1 MINLAKHY
9 HTLTASERLQL
20 SIDAMARQDYEELA
34 KLGETCPRYTYQ
46 SQREIAYT
54 SKYLNLQSMAL
65 LHAAYFWQYRGTML
79 LAYTLHLFAPT
90 RERLADYKHRRA
102 DLLALIEAWRRV
114 CNYAGFDPDSVTL
127 AFGLELESKLDDFP
141 NFDTEPDETMI
152 DTLYQGHLR
161 NWQS

>member
-1 MINLAKHY
+1 MIDLAKHY

-20 SIDAMARQDYEELA
+20 SIDAMARQDYEELG

-65 LHAAYFWQYRGTML
+65 L